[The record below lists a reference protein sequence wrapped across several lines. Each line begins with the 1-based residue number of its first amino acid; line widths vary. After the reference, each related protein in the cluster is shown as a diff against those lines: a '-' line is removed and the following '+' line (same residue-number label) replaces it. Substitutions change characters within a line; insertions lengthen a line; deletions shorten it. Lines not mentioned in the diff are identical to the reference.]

1 MNARPDDQSAQI
13 MRAATHVRP
22 FRVILSKS
30 IQVGLCFLIACSTPA
45 FAAQYHGDSVGH
57 QSGLE
62 PLAMG
67 SLVRLTFGLLA
78 VLAAIIVA
86 AWLMKRVGRFQSGVG
101 GAMKVIGGL
110 SMSARERV
118 VLIQVGETQLL
129 LGVAPGRVQTLHVL
143 QERIASQSPDVES
156 GRFAEKLRAAL
167 AKGGPHDS

>member
-1 MNARPDDQSAQI
+1 
-13 MRAATHVRP
+13 
-22 FRVILSKS
+22 
-30 IQVGLCFLIACSTPA
+30 
-45 FAAQYHGDSVGH
+45 
-57 QSGLE
+57 
-62 PLAMG
+62 MG